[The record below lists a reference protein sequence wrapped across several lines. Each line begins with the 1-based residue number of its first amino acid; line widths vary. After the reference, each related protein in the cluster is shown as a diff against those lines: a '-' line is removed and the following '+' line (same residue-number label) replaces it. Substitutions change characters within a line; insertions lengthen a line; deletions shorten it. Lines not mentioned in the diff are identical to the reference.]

1 MASSAVSQL
10 PRGRHGLTR
19 EQVETDQRLRIFLGM
34 AEAMAAKGYV
44 GTPVADIIKR
54 AGVSRETFYQLYPDK
69 LAAFLAAFDLVGEI
83 VLERLAASVAE
94 PGQPMERLERAVTTY
109 LDTLAS
115 EPGYARLFL
124 VEVHA
129 AGPEAMAR
137 RSVVQQ
143 RIVDA
148 LAELFDAR
156 SPGDRFSAQVLV
168 AAVSAMVTGP
178 LVAGDLDALTALAP
192 PVIEHVRRLHDAG
205 LLGWRPVENR
215 GVSG

>member
-1 MASSAVSQL
+1 
-10 PRGRHGLTR
+10 
-19 EQVETDQRLRIFLGM
+19 
-34 AEAMAAKGYV
+34 
-44 GTPVADIIKR
+44 
-54 AGVSRETFYQLYPDK
+54 
-69 LAAFLAAFDLVGEI
+69 
-83 VLERLAASVAE
+83 
-94 PGQPMERLERAVTTY
+94 
-109 LDTLAS
+109 
-115 EPGYARLFL
+115 
-124 VEVHA
+124 
-129 AGPEAMAR
+129 MAR